1 MSFVRGKANIVQVYD
16 TKTEN
21 ALFTKE
27 YDKTSIIKGLAN
39 VGSTVFDLKSV
50 IAMENGK
57 IIID

>member
-27 YDKTSIIKGLAN
+27 YDKTSTIKGLAN
-39 VGSTVFDLKSV
+39 IGATVFDLKSV